1 MEKRIR
7 IMYGNREKIEKN
19 LAKWKPERRME
30 CGIGNLYQT
39 LWDIPE
45 SRDRMPKIA
54 IIVSNDGKGFLQ
66 APLFMLLQ
74 VEIFE
79 L

>member
-1 MEKRIR
+1 
-7 IMYGNREKIEKN
+7 MYGNREKIEKN

-30 CGIGNLYQT
+30 CTVSELYQK
-39 LWDIPE
+39 LYDIPE

-54 IIVSNDGKGFLQ
+54 IIVNNDGLGFLQ
-66 APLFMLLQ
+66 APLFLLLQ
-74 VEIFE
+74 VEVFE